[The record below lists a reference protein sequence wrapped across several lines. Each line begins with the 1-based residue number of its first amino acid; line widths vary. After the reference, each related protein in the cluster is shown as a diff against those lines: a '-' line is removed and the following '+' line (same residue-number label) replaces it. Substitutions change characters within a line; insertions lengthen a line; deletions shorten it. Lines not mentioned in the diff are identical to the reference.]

1 MSAKKDYRWR
11 IYHVKDTPAKFIGA
25 VTAPDEET
33 ALKRAVSELKIDL
46 KIRNRIVALR
56 QG

>member
-1 MSAKKDYRWR
+1 MSAKKEYRWR
-11 IYHVKDTPAKFIGA
+11 IYHVKDMPAKFIGA

-33 ALKRAVSELKIDL
+33 ALKRAVSELKNDP